1 MHQHSQRSE
10 GQTDCPHFKMKVLTE
25 AFERGVSVE
34 LRLGGTLIGGRQ
46 LSQVVQGVV
55 EGRLGFGVVVF
66 TGKQGS
72 SSCQLSIVHPRGAL
86 YRDHREKTTVC

>member
-86 YRDHREKTTVC
+86 YRDHMEKTTVC